1 MEQSSGPSE
10 GMSNIFLHK
19 EYELCF
25 EQLRFYDE
33 RQTNLLKY
41 LFTLTST
48 VAAAQFALYK
58 LFNSP
63 TYEFFLCLAFLSIVV
78 ATGSLLIFLSMLQ
91 NRLYFVFMAR
101 QINAIRGYLMEHE
114 APRFKENQLYTKTDF
129 SAIKPFSVHT
139 YKLVGAAFITA
150 LFAGSSSYAIFQ
162 LIGNSSKW
170 CSVTILSLCIFLGL
184 AIGGYFYLKIQGAK
198 SADQAIHHEKKYKSL
213 THAYT
218 ATAKSRRA

>member
-1 MEQSSGPSE
+1 MEQSSGHSE
-10 GMSNIFLHK
+10 GLPNLFLHK

-58 LFNSP
+58 IFNSP
-63 TYEFFLCLAFLSIVV
+63 TYVFFLCLAFLSIVV
-78 ATGSLLIFLSMLQ
+78 TTGSLLIFLSMLQ

-101 QINAIRGYLMEHE
+101 QINAIRGHLMKHE
-114 APRFKENQLYTKTDF
+114 APMFTKNQLYTKTDF

-139 YKLVGAAFITA
+139 YEIVGAAFITA
-150 LFAGSSSYAIFQ
+150 LFSGSSIYAIIQ
-162 LIGNSSKW
+162 LGANNSKW
-170 CSVTILSLCIFLGL
+170 CLVGILSLCVFFGL
-184 AIGGYFYLKIQGAK
+184 AIGGYFYLKIQGSK
-198 SADQAIHHEKKYKSL
+198 SADQAIHHEKK
-213 THAYT
+213 
-218 ATAKSRRA
+218 

>member
-1 MEQSSGPSE
+1 MMEQSSGHSE
-10 GMSNIFLHK
+10 ASSNTFLHK

-25 EQLRFYDE
+25 GQLRFYDE

-48 VAAAQFALYK
+48 IAAAQFALYK
-58 LFNSP
+58 VFNS
-63 TYEFFLCLAFLSIVV
+63 TTHEFFLCLAFLSIVV
-78 ATGSLLIFLSMLQ
+78 LTGSFLIYLSMLQ

-101 QINAIRGYLMEHE
+101 QINAIRGHLMKHE
-114 APRFKENQLYTKTDF
+114 APMFTENQLYTKTDF

-150 LFAGSSSYAIFQ
+150 LFAGSSTYAILQ
-162 LIGNSSKW
+162 LVGYISIW
-170 CSVTILSLCIFLGL
+170 YSVVIISASVFFGI

-198 SADQAIHHEKKYKSL
+198 SADEAVHHAKKN
-213 THAYT
+213 
-218 ATAKSRRA
+218 